1 MPISVLL
8 INARSLKKHS
18 EELEALVY
26 SLESPP
32 NIVAVTETWLDK
44 EDDEKLYKLSGYNVV
59 SKPRPT
65 RGGRILFQS
74 LKEVKIIK
82 VLDCSIDESLML
94 ELKIRGNK
102 VIFLVIYNPPRN
114 NKLEFIEKLDEVLE
128 SLQYLNCE
136 VIVCGDINIDIK
148 KHNSATAKY
157 IDAIESNG
165 FSLLSFS
172 PTRVGENSETCLDHF
187 ITNVSDSIVSVLTH
201 QNFADHYPVI
211 MKFNKDSSD
220 NDNEAI
226 LVRDTSFLK
235 SAEKVQNFNFVLLH
249 EMNNLS
255 LNENENVNNTF
266 SRFHKTLLKVLD
278 QFALMIKKVNK
289 TTKCPPWISNKIKNL
304 ITKRNKQHHLLV
316 QSKYTHLIKLRYK
329 ELNDR
334 VRSEIRSS
342 KKSFCLKKFQ
352 TCIGDSRQIYKFLN
366 MLKGSNGSNRD
377 ISDIISESGDRHT
390 DPQTI
395 ANNFNNFFGQI
406 ADKLVKQ
413 LSTPELEIRI
423 KEPIVSIYLKPVN
436 ENEIASILSDL
447 KSKASV
453 GLDDVSNNILKAC
466 AYAIIPS
473 LTILI
478 NASIKQAIFP
488 TGLSQAKILPFHKD
502 GSKLDLNNYR
512 PIALLLTLGKIF
524 ERVMFNRIYN
534 YLEQFN
540 FIYCKQFGNRFK
552 HNTID
557 AIAEVTEKLR
567 LSNKKFIPSI
577 FLDLKKAFDTLNHDI
592 LIKKLPYYGLVGKCL
607 QWIVSYL

>member
-1 MPISVLL
+1 MPISFLL

-102 VIFLVIYNPPRN
+102 VIFLVIYNPPGN

-148 KHNSATAKY
+148 KHISATAKY

-172 PTRVGENSETCLDHF
+172 PTRVEENSETCLDHF
-187 ITNVSDSIVSVLTH
+187 ITNVSDSIVSVF
-201 QNFADHYPVI
+201 NFADHYPVT

-226 LVRDTSFLK
+226 LVGDTSFLK

-255 LNENENVNNTF
+255 INENEKVNKTF
-266 SRFHKTLLKVLD
+266 SRFHKTLIKVLD
-278 QFALMIKKVNK
+278 QFAPMIKKVNK

-316 QSKYTHLIKLRYK
+316 QSKYNHLIRLRYK

-342 KKSFCLKKFQ
+342 KKNFYMKKFQ
-352 TCIGDSRQIYKFLN
+352 TCIGDSRQIYNFSN
-366 MLKGSNGSNRD
+366 MLKGSNGSVRAV
-377 ISDIISESGDRHT
+377 SDLLVKVAIGI
-390 DPQTI
+390 
-395 ANNFNNFFGQI
+395 QI
-406 ADKLVKQ
+406 HRQLETTSTTFLDKLQ
-413 LSTPELEIRI
+413 
-423 KEPIVSIYLKPVN
+423 
-436 ENEIASILSDL
+436 
-447 KSKASV
+447 
-453 GLDDVSNNILKAC
+453 
-466 AYAIIPS
+466 
-473 LTILI
+473 I
-478 NASIKQAIFP
+478 N
-488 TGLSQAKILPFHKD
+488 
-502 GSKLDLNNYR
+502 
-512 PIALLLTLGKIF
+512 
-524 ERVMFNRIYN
+524 
-534 YLEQFN
+534 
-540 FIYCKQFGNRFK
+540 
-552 HNTID
+552 
-557 AIAEVTEKLR
+557 
-567 LSNKKFIPSI
+567 
-577 FLDLKKAFDTLNHDI
+577 
-592 LIKKLPYYGLVGKCL
+592 
-607 QWIVSYL
+607 W